1 MSTYEL
7 IVSGLAALALFAY
20 GLQSLSQEIENTG
33 GERLKA
39 ILSRVTKSPVR
50 GYFLGIVVTAL
61 IQSSSAVSAFTVAL
75 VDAGAI
81 TLKGSFAVLLGANV
95 GTTATAWLVS
105 FKLTGIGAIFTILG
119 MIICILPRRYAIW
132 GRSIFYFG
140 VVLFA
145 LDLMGY
151 VLKPLRD
158 QPAIQSLV
166 VVAAS
171 PILGVLVGAFV
182 TAVVQSSSVIVGLAV
197 LFANQGILGPAAVIP
212 IVVGA
217 NLGSTTTALLA
228 SFGLKKNARRAAVA
242 NTIFN
247 GLGVLVVLP
256 FLAAISN
263 FFASTITD
271 PGMTVA
277 WAHLSFNIMVSV
289 LGFAVIHPVEWL
301 VRRVGEP

>member
-1 MSTYEL
+1 MSNYEL

-20 GLQSLSQEIENTG
+20 GLQSLSKEIENTG
-33 GERLKA
+33 GERLKDL
-39 ILSRVTKSPVR
+39 ISRATKSPVR

-81 TLKGSFAVLLGANV
+81 TLNGSFAVLLGANV

-105 FKLTGIGAIFTILG
+105 FKLTGIGAAFTIVG
-119 MIICILPRRYAIW
+119 MIIPILPRRYAIW
-132 GRSIFYFG
+132 GRSVFYFG

-158 QPAIQSLV
+158 QPAMQSLV

-171 PILGVLVGAFV
+171 PILGVMVGALV

-197 LFANQGILGPAAVIP
+197 LFAESRYI
-212 IVVGA
+212 GA
-217 NLGSTTTALLA
+217 CCSYPNCC
-228 SFGLKKNARRAAVA
+228 RR
-242 NTIFN
+242 
-247 GLGVLVVLP
+247 
-256 FLAAISN
+256 
-263 FFASTITD
+263 
-271 PGMTVA
+271 
-277 WAHLSFNIMVSV
+277 
-289 LGFAVIHPVEWL
+289 
-301 VRRVGEP
+301 